1 VGRPRVQTR
10 FPPEPNGYLH
20 LGHAKAICLNHGL
33 AKRYGGKFNLRFDD
47 TNPAKEEQEY
57 VDSIINDVKWLGADF
72 DATAGAHGGGLYFAS
87 NYFERMYAFAEE
99 LIVKGRAYVCQLS
112 ADEVAKRRGTPQIAA
127 TSPHRDR
134 PIEESVAL
142 FKEMRAG
149 KHPNGAMTLRAKIEL
164 GSPNFNMRDPI
175 LYRIVHEHHHNTGS
189 AWCIYPM
196 YDWAHGIEDSL
207 ERITH
212 SICTLEFQ
220 DHRPLYDWFIDS
232 INLDRGPGNRWGEKI
247 WHSQQIEF
255 AKLIPTYTILS
266 KRNLLKLVNEGLV
279 KGWDDP
285 RMPTIAGLRRRG
297 VTPQALRDFC
307 EDIGVTKTDSLID
320 IGRLE
325 NACRN
330 HLNKIAPRY
339 MGVLRPLK
347 VVIENYPEGQVEMLD
362 CVNNP
367 EDPSAGSRQ
376 VPFSRTLYVEQDDF
390 MEVPAKKFFR
400 LAPGNEVRLRW
411 AYFLKCVGVNK
422 DAAGNITDIRCTYD
436 PTTRGGDSPD
446 GRKVKGTIHW
456 VSAEHA
462 IKADV
467 RLFDR
472 LFTAE
477 RPGEKTGNFMD
488 DLNANSLDAVTG
500 YLEPALAKCGV
511 GDRVQ
516 FERLGYFAL
525 DADSRAGLPVWN
537 RTVTLKDA
545 WAKVAAKE

>member
-1 VGRPRVQTR
+1 
-10 FPPEPNGYLH
+10 
-20 LGHAKAICLNHGL
+20 
-33 AKRYGGKFNLRFDD
+33 
-47 TNPAKEEQEY
+47 
-57 VDSIINDVKWLGADF
+57 
-72 DATAGAHGGGLYFAS
+72 
-87 NYFERMYAFAEE
+87 
-99 LIVKGRAYVCQLS
+99 
-112 ADEVAKRRGTPQIAA
+112 
-127 TSPHRDR
+127 
-134 PIEESVAL
+134 
-142 FKEMRAG
+142 
-149 KHPNGAMTLRAKIEL
+149 
-164 GSPNFNMRDPI
+164 
-175 LYRIVHEHHHNTGS
+175 
-189 AWCIYPM
+189 
-196 YDWAHGIEDSL
+196 
-207 ERITH
+207 
-212 SICTLEFQ
+212 
-220 DHRPLYDWFIDS
+220 
-232 INLDRGPGNRWGEKI
+232 
-247 WHSQQIEF
+247 
-255 AKLIPTYTILS
+255 
-266 KRNLLKLVNEGLV
+266 
-279 KGWDDP
+279 
-285 RMPTIAGLRRRG
+285 
-297 VTPQALRDFC
+297 
-307 EDIGVTKTDSLID
+307 
-320 IGRLE
+320 
-325 NACRN
+325 
-330 HLNKIAPRY
+330 
-339 MGVLRPLK
+339 
-347 VVIENYPEGQVEMLD
+347 
-362 CVNNP
+362 
-367 EDPSAGSRQ
+367 
-376 VPFSRTLYVEQDDF
+376 

-422 DAAGNITDIRCTYD
+422 DAAGNIRDIRCTYD